1 MIVCKVFATPKR
13 KDIEPANMQGC
24 WLFINLF
31 KIKGIIFLVFLSNCL
46 VLMEQHD
53 EMV

>member
-31 KIKGIIFLVFLSNCL
+31 KIKGIIFFSVS
-46 VLMEQHD
+46 EQLFGINGTT
-53 EMV
+53 